1 MRQEYDFSEAERG
14 RFFRAK
20 ARVNLPVSEE
30 KPDWALPD
38 GRLGCF
44 IVEEAER
51 TLNAYREQPSL
62 VTEAANQEHDTTHGG
77 YAHRQLFELVQNS
90 ADALA
95 SFSHHGSILLRLTDS
110 HLYCADDGRP
120 IDEDGMRAL
129 MFSHM
134 SPKRDTGE
142 IGRFGLGFKSVLG
155 VTDAPELFC
164 RSGSFRFD
172 RKCAATRIRKVCPN
186 AERFPVLRLPKPID
200 PRESMEHDEDLRE
213 LASWANS
220 IVRLPLKPGARDDL
234 ARQILDFPPEF
245 LLFVEHVRYLT
256 LQDEGSE
263 RSRDFLLENRGGELR
278 LDTGEQITRWVRC
291 KRTHHLSPE
300 AEADRRGLDDS
311 GEAPI
316 WWAAPI
322 DRLNEP
328 GRFWAFFPTNTMSL
342 VAGIVNAPWKT
353 NEDRQNLLSGPYN
366 DELIDAAAEMIAD
379 TLPQLAP
386 SDDPAR
392 HLDALPRR
400 REQGDPE
407 HANQLRERLFFHLHN
422 RKIVPDQDGI
432 QRTCRDISYPPK
444 ELTQDG
450 RRGRAAFERWA
461 AYPGRPREWVHHT
474 ALTRNRIAV
483 MERLFQV
490 SAPSS
495 PDMLQG
501 IPTNAMPR
509 ATIAKWLETLAKS
522 GKSDDAVQASMAAIQ
537 VAELIPSGVRTGA
550 CLGEVVLTAGGDLRT
565 PDPDRLFLPE
575 ETGNGGSVTDPAS
588 YVHPE
593 LTADRDTLRALKA
606 LGLKPP
612 SPDAGFK
619 LVANRILGGTS
630 GQATDGDIYGEL
642 WIASRKLEA
651 EAAHAVIGEWRTR
664 LRARTRAGDWQ
675 PLHSVLLPGDIVPGD
690 GSRDAA
696 ATVDL
701 QFHEPDQKLLHLLGV
716 TAQPQDDRDLS
727 VEPGFDSYLRSCRD
741 QFRGRPDLPHTP
753 IPRCLDFKSKRS
765 AGPLEVLAVLSDEG
779 RALYTDALLHLGTTY
794 VPWTMQ
800 HTGANG
806 RIYPPMQCESLAIDI
821 LRKHGRVRTPCGIVS
836 LADALGPQPASQTAL
851 HALLVHP
858 NADRSKAA
866 FKLAGPMPEFFG
878 EQDPNP
884 LTDEWPGLK
893 QHLPLHLK
901 SCRLV
906 RCERILVLDE
916 VRECVFHAPDVYL
929 ANPADTD
936 EPYDPSDPDF
946 SGLDF
951 GGNPRG
957 LRLVADK
964 LELGLSDQQIEAIL
978 QRKTLPEV
986 EARRAAIRRCS
997 TDAERLLAAVP
1008 APLLRRGLPDS
1019 LLDVLDDDGDRL
1031 PGIELAEAAIA
1042 TWHTDALKQYK
1053 QALDLL
1059 DPPSKWAG
1067 SARAVQFVQSLGF
1080 SAEWAGERA
1089 RERDPFLEVEGP
1101 YSLPKLHD
1109 YQETIAGNVRN
1120 LLRGERG
1127 NGAERRG
1134 MISLPTG
1141 SGKTRVAVQAIV
1153 EAMREDGFRGDI
1165 LWVADRDELCEQ
1177 AVEAWRQVWASVGV
1191 RTSRLRISRMWA
1203 RQPRPLPTNEFHVV
1217 VATIQTLNAKLS
1229 NQRGDYEFLANCRL
1243 VVFDEAHRSIAP
1255 TFTSVM
1261 QDIGLTRFRR
1271 ADEPFLLG
1279 LTATPYRGRDEVE
1292 TERLVRRYGGKR
1304 LDAGAFTSDDPQA
1317 VIREL
1322 QGMGV
1327 LAQADHETIE
1337 GERFSAETFSP
1348 EVWKR
1353 ILEELERASSQP
1365 WLPQSVENRIA
1376 RSATR
1381 TRRIIEAYGR
1391 HVRPDWPALIFATS
1405 VEHAQTVAALL
1416 NRRGIRARAVSGDTE
1431 PATRRR
1437 VVEEFRC
1444 GKIRALVNYGVFRE
1458 GFDAPKTRAIIVAR
1472 PVYSPNLYFQMIGR
1486 GLRGPMNGG
1495 EERCLILDV
1504 RDNIQ
1509 SFDRALAFSE
1519 LDWLWA

>member
-77 YAHRQLFELVQNS
+77 YAHRQLFELVHNS

-95 SFSHHGSILLRLTDS
+95 SFSHHGSILLRLTGN

-245 LLFVEHVRYLT
+245 LLFVEQVRYLT
-256 LQDEGSE
+256 LQDEGSG

-328 GRFWAFFPTNTMSL
+328 GRFWAFFPTNTTSL

-366 DELIDAAAEMIAD
+366 DDLIDAAAEMIAD
-379 TLPQLAP
+379 TLPRLAS

-400 REQGDPE
+400 SEPGDPE
-407 HANQLRERLFFHLHN
+407 HANRLRERLFSHLHD

-432 QRTCRDISYPPK
+432 QRTCRDLSYPPK

-450 RRGRAAFERWA
+450 RRDMAPFERWA

-474 ALTRNRIAV
+474 ALTRNRIAA
-483 MERLFQV
+483 MGRLFQV
-490 SAPSS
+490 SAPPS
-495 PDMLQG
+495 PVMRPSMN
-501 IPTNAMPR
+501 PTNTMPR
-509 ATIAKWLETLAKS
+509 ATIDEWLETLAKS

-537 VAELIPSGVRTGA
+537 VAELIPSGIRTGT
-550 CLGEVVLTAGGDLRT
+550 CLGEIVLTAGGDLRT

-575 ETGNGGSVTDPAS
+575 ETGNGGIVTDPAS

-612 SPDAGFK
+612 SPDAGLK
-619 LVANRILGGTS
+619 LVANRILGSTS
-630 GQATDGDIYGEL
+630 SQATDHDIHREI

-651 EAAHAVIGEWRTR
+651 EAAYAVIGEYRDGKGRELWRTR
-664 LRARTRAGDWQ
+664 LRARNRAGDWQ

-701 QFHEPDQKLLHLLGV
+701 QFHELDQKLLHLLGV

-727 VEPGFDSYLRSCRD
+727 VEPGFDSYLCLCRD
-741 QFRGRPDLPHTP
+741 QFRRRSNLPHTP
-753 IPRCLDFKSKRS
+753 NPRYLDFESERS
-765 AGPLEVLAVLSDEG
+765 AGPLEVLAALSDEG
-779 RALYTDALLHLGTTY
+779 RALYTDALLDIDTIY
-794 VPWTMQ
+794 ESWTMR
-800 HTGANG
+800 HTGTNG
-806 RIYPPMQCESLAIDI
+806 RSYRRMPCESPAIYM
-821 LRKHGRVRTPCGIVS
+821 LRKHGRIRTPSGVVS
-836 LADALGPQPASQTAL
+836 LADALGAQPKNPG
-851 HALLVHP
+851 ALLALLAHP
-858 NADRSKAA
+858 KAGKIRVA
-866 FKLAGPMPEFFG
+866 FELAEPTPEFFG
-878 EQDPNP
+878 EEDPIP
-884 LTDEWPGLK
+884 LADVWPGLK
-893 QHLPLHLK
+893 HHLPLHRET
-901 SCRLV
+901 CRLV
-906 RCERILVLDE
+906 RCERILVLGD
-916 VRECVFHAPDVYL
+916 VRECVSHASDIYL
-929 ANPADTD
+929 ANPADHDRTH
-936 EPYDPSDPDF
+936 DPSEKPF
-946 SGLDF
+946 ASLDF
-951 GGNPRG
+951 GDDPRG
-957 LRLVADK
+957 LRLVAK
-964 LELGLSDQQIEAIL
+964 ELKLGLSDQQIEAIL
-978 QRKTLPEV
+978 QHKTPQEI
-986 EARRAAIRRCS
+986 EDRRAAIRRCS
-997 TDAERLLAAVP
+997 TDAERLLEAVP
-1008 APLLRRGLPDS
+1008 EPLLRDGLPDS
-1019 LLDVLDDDGDRL
+1019 LLEVLDGDGDHL

-1053 QALDLL
+1053 QALHLL
-1059 DPPSKWAG
+1059 GPPSKWAG
-1067 SARAVQFVQSLGF
+1067 SARAVQFVRSLGF

-1089 RERDPFLEVEGP
+1089 RKRDPFLEVEGP

-1120 LLRGERG
+1120 LLRGEY
-1127 NGAERRG
+1127 
-1134 MISLPTG
+1134 
-1141 SGKTRVAVQAIV
+1141 
-1153 EAMREDGFRGDI
+1153 EDGG
-1165 LWVADRDELCEQ
+1165 
-1177 AVEAWRQVWASVGV
+1177 GG
-1191 RTSRLRISRMWA
+1191 A
-1203 RQPRPLPTNEFHVV
+1203 R
-1217 VATIQTLNAKLS
+1217 
-1229 NQRGDYEFLANCRL
+1229 
-1243 VVFDEAHRSIAP
+1243 
-1255 TFTSVM
+1255 
-1261 QDIGLTRFRR
+1261 
-1271 ADEPFLLG
+1271 
-1279 LTATPYRGRDEVE
+1279 
-1292 TERLVRRYGGKR
+1292 
-1304 LDAGAFTSDDPQA
+1304 
-1317 VIREL
+1317 
-1322 QGMGV
+1322 
-1327 LAQADHETIE
+1327 
-1337 GERFSAETFSP
+1337 
-1348 EVWKR
+1348 
-1353 ILEELERASSQP
+1353 
-1365 WLPQSVENRIA
+1365 
-1376 RSATR
+1376 
-1381 TRRIIEAYGR
+1381 
-1391 HVRPDWPALIFATS
+1391 
-1405 VEHAQTVAALL
+1405 
-1416 NRRGIRARAVSGDTE
+1416 
-1431 PATRRR
+1431 
-1437 VVEEFRC
+1437 
-1444 GKIRALVNYGVFRE
+1444 
-1458 GFDAPKTRAIIVAR
+1458 
-1472 PVYSPNLYFQMIGR
+1472 
-1486 GLRGPMNGG
+1486 
-1495 EERCLILDV
+1495 
-1504 RDNIQ
+1504 
-1509 SFDRALAFSE
+1509 
-1519 LDWLWA
+1519 

>member
-1 MRQEYDFSEAERG
+1 
-14 RFFRAK
+14 
-20 ARVNLPVSEE
+20 
-30 KPDWALPD
+30 
-38 GRLGCF
+38 
-44 IVEEAER
+44 
-51 TLNAYREQPSL
+51 
-62 VTEAANQEHDTTHGG
+62 
-77 YAHRQLFELVQNS
+77 
-90 ADALA
+90 
-95 SFSHHGSILLRLTDS
+95 
-110 HLYCADDGRP
+110 
-120 IDEDGMRAL
+120 
-129 MFSHM
+129 
-134 SPKRDTGE
+134 
-142 IGRFGLGFKSVLG
+142 
-155 VTDAPELFC
+155 
-164 RSGSFRFD
+164 
-172 RKCAATRIRKVCPN
+172 
-186 AERFPVLRLPKPID
+186 
-200 PRESMEHDEDLRE
+200 MEHDEDLRE

-220 IVRLPLKPGARDDL
+220 IVRLPLKPGAREDL

-256 LQDEGSE
+256 LQDEGSG

-278 LDTGEQITRWVRC
+278 LDTGEQITRWIRC
-291 KRTHHLSPE
+291 KRSHRLSPE

-311 GEAPI
+311 GEVPI
-316 WWAAPI
+316 WWAAPL

-328 GRFWAFFPTNTMSL
+328 GHFWAFFRTNTTSL

-366 DELIDAAAEMIAD
+366 DDLIDAAAEMIAD
-379 TLPQLAP
+379 TLPRLAS

-400 REQGDPE
+400 SEPGDPE
-407 HANQLRERLFFHLHN
+407 HANRLRERLFSHLHD

-450 RRGRAAFERWA
+450 RRDMAPFERWA

-474 ALTRNRIAV
+474 ALTRNRIAA
-483 MERLFQV
+483 MGRLFQV
-490 SAPSS
+490 SAPPS
-495 PDMLQG
+495 PVMRPSMN
-501 IPTNAMPR
+501 PTNTMPR
-509 ATIAKWLETLAKS
+509 ATIDEWLETLAKS

-537 VAELIPSGVRTGA
+537 VAELIPSGIRTGT
-550 CLGEVVLTAGGDLRT
+550 CLGEIVLTAGGDLRT
-565 PDPDRLFLPE
+565 PDPDRLFLSE
-575 ETGNGGSVTDPAS
+575 ETGNGGIVTDPAS

-606 LGLKPP
+606 LGLEPP
-612 SPDAGFK
+612 SPDAGLK
-619 LVANRILGGTS
+619 LVANRILGSTS
-630 GQATDGDIYGEL
+630 GQATDDDIHEEF

-651 EAAHAVIGEWRTR
+651 EAAYAVIGEYRDGKGRELWRTR
-664 LRARTRAGDWQ
+664 LRVRTRTGDWQ

-690 GSRDAA
+690 GSRDDD

-701 QFHEPDQKLLHLLGV
+701 QFHELDQELLHLLGA

-727 VEPGFDSYLRSCRD
+727 VEPGFDLYLRSCRD

-753 IPRCLDFKSKRS
+753 NPRYLGFKSERS
-765 AGPLEVLAVLSDEG
+765 AGPLEVLAALSDEG
-779 RALYTDALLHLGTTY
+779 RALYTDALLNLDTTY

-800 HTGANG
+800 HTGVRG
-806 RIYPPMQCESLAIDI
+806 GYPTIRCESLAIYM
-821 LRKHGRVRTPCGIVS
+821 LRKQGRVQTPCDIVS
-836 LADALGPQPASQTAL
+836 LADALGPHPASQAAL

-858 NADRSKAA
+858 NADRIKAA
-866 FKLAGPMPEFFG
+866 FELAEPMPEFFD
-878 EQDPNP
+878 EEDPIP
-884 LTDEWPGLK
+884 LADVWPGLK
-893 QHLPLHLK
+893 HHLWPHLK
-901 SCRLV
+901 TCRLV
-906 RCERILVLDE
+906 RCERILVLGD
-916 VRECVFHAPDVYL
+916 VRECVSHASDIYL
-929 ANPADTD
+929 ANPADHDRT
-936 EPYDPSDPDF
+936 PDPSEKPF
-946 SGLDF
+946 ASLDF
-951 GGNPRG
+951 GDDPRG
-957 LRLVADK
+957 LRLVAK
-964 LELGLSDQQIEAIL
+964 ELKLGLSDQQIEAIL
-978 QRKTLPEV
+978 QRKTPQEI
-986 EARRAAIRRCS
+986 EGRRAAIRRCS
-997 TDAERLLAAVP
+997 TDTERLLAAVP
-1008 APLLRRGLPDS
+1008 EPLLRDGLPDS
-1019 LLDVLDDDGDRL
+1019 LLEVLDGDGDRL

-1053 QALDLL
+1053 QALHLL

-1080 SAEWAGERA
+1080 SPEWAGERA
-1089 RERDPFLEVEGP
+1089 KKRDPFLEVEGP
-1101 YSLPKLHD
+1101 YSLPPLHR
-1109 YQETIAGNVRN
+1109 YQRTIAGKVRN
-1120 LLRGERG
+1120 LLCGERG

-1141 SGKTRVAVQAIV
+1141 SGKTRVAVQAII
-1153 EAMREDGFRGDI
+1153 EAMRDDGFRGGV

-1177 AVEAWRQVWASVGV
+1177 AVEAWRQVWTSVGV

-1203 RQPRPLPTNEFHVV
+1203 GQPRPLPTNEFHVV
-1217 VATIQTLNAKLS
+1217 VATIQTLDAKLS
-1229 NQRGDYEFLANCRL
+1229 NQRGDYEFLADCRL

-1292 TERLVRRYGGKR
+1292 TARLVHRYGSR
-1304 LDAGAFTSDDPQA
+1304 RMDSGAFTSDEPEA

-1322 QGMGV
+1322 QDMGV
-1327 LAQADHETIE
+1327 LAQADHEIIE
-1337 GERFSAETFSP
+1337 GETFSADTFSP
-1348 EVWKR
+1348 EERKR
-1353 ILEELERASSQP
+1353 ARSLP
-1365 WLPQSVENRIA
+1365 WLPQSVEKRIA
-1376 RSATR
+1376 RSAAR
-1381 TRRIIEAYGR
+1381 TRRIIEAYEE
-1391 HVRPDWPALIFATS
+1391 HVQPDWPALIFATS

-1416 NRRGIRARAVSGDTE
+1416 NRKGIRARAVSGDTE
-1431 PATRRR
+1431 TAARRR